1 MDMFNGNY
9 FTATRKA
16 KSASLRNGSQSPTPK
31 PSKLS
36 LLRLGSGGNRGAA
49 QTCIHV
55 AALPAPSTS
64 LQTVQPEGTGVAW
77 KLPAD
82 AMADTI
88 SSTVRLRPNG
98 GIIEREAVENTDS
111 ILTLYMREAG
121 EVQLLTRAEE
131 VELAARIQRGDEAA
145 RDHMI
150 RANLRFVVKIA
161 REYEHLGMPLLDL
174 INEGN
179 LGLMRAVEKFDPAKG
194 GKLCTY
200 AALWIKQQIRRALA
214 SQGKTIRLPVHVA
227 DKIYHLSKAESRLQ
241 TALGRDATDEELAH
255 ELDTTPLR
263 VARLRRA
270 AMRPASLD
278 APLGE
283 DSGSTVA
290 EVVADEN
297 APNPFAQL
305 QNKTETG
312 LIQQLVEQLP
322 EREARIIRFRFG
334 LDSGGERTLEEVG
347 RKFKLT
353 RERIRQL
360 QNEALKKL
368 KRMLEDP
375 EGIPLAA

>member
-1 MDMFNGNY
+1 M
-9 FTATRKA
+9 
-16 KSASLRNGSQSPTPK
+16 
-31 PSKLS
+31 
-36 LLRLGSGGNRGAA
+36 
-49 QTCIHV
+49 
-55 AALPAPSTS
+55 
-64 LQTVQPEGTGVAW
+64 
-77 KLPAD
+77 
-82 AMADTI
+82 
-88 SSTVRLRPNG
+88 
-98 GIIEREAVENTDS
+98 ENTDS

-121 EVQLLTRAEE
+121 EVQLLTREE
-131 VELAARIQRGDEAA
+131 EAELAARIQQGDEAA

-179 LGLMRAVEKFDPAKG
+179 IGLMRAVEKFDPAKG
-194 GKLCTY
+194 GKLTTY

-241 TALGRDATDEELAH
+241 SALGRDATDEELAH

-270 AMRPASLD
+270 AMRPSSLD

-312 LIQQLVEQLP
+312 LIKQLVEQLP

-347 RKFKLT
+347 KKFNLT

-375 EGIPLAA
+375 PAMPLAA